1 MAEPNKAQI
10 TYKVGA
16 ATSVLRFHSVIAE
29 EHEITSEVTKY
40 PAMTGF
46 NVSTHAI
53 KKNRKLTI
61 QGAVS
66 NHLIVGSEEFHV
78 YGGKNTAIMFDTLKN
93 LVRLATPCEVLTNL
107 GTYTPVVFTRF
118 RTKQQAGMTDAMDF
132 TLIGEEIQLGTAKNS
147 TAPKLLVFTPLS
159 AVERKARVDELES
172 SGWFVPEDARLSQ
185 CLVDLNDSFQVETKN
200 EAGKTFITTY
210 EKSAYDPS
218 TKSYS
223 HTVHT
228 SDTDVATSSASTS
241 FNWFALMQ
249 GAPLSSALPDIDLI
263 AGAETA
269 GACLV
274 DGVSGFVTNTLEEM
288 TETTLGELKKTIY
301 GAAYGVL
308 GVNGDRSPVQ
318 ALLAIGVDCLVAGA
332 IGSVD
337 PTLNADDFTDSSLP
351 TIESILEGAAATGD
365 SVVNDVLGAAAP
377 TTLTK
382 ISPATRTTSFFGDL
396 L

>member
-1 MAEPNKAQI
+1 MAKPDKAQI
-10 TYKVGA
+10 TYMVGTA
-16 ATSVLRFHSVIAE
+16 KSVLRFHSVIAE

-40 PAMTGF
+40 PAMTGYD
-46 NVSTHAI
+46 VSTHAI

-61 QGAVS
+61 QGAVT
-66 NHLIVGSEEFHV
+66 NHLIVGSQEFHE

-93 LVRLATPCEVLTNL
+93 LVRRATPCEVLTNL

-132 TLIGEEIQLGTAKNS
+132 TLIGEEIQLGNALNS
-147 TAPKLLVFTPLS
+147 TAPTLLVFTPLS
-159 AVERKARVDELES
+159 ASEREARVDELTAAGLE
-172 SGWFVPEDARLSQ
+172 VPEDAELSQ
-185 CLVDLNDSFQVETKN
+185 CQADFNESFQVETKDDN
-200 EAGKTFITTY
+200 GETSITTY

-218 TKSYS
+218 TKSYG

-228 SDTDVATSSASTS
+228 SNTEVVSSGPNTN

-249 GAPLSSALPDIDLI
+249 GAPLASALPDIDLL

-274 DGVSGFVTNTLEEM
+274 DGLTGLATDTLNEM

-301 GAAYGVL
+301 GAAYEVF
-308 GVNGDRSPVQ
+308 GVNGDRSTGQV
-318 ALLAIGVDCLVAGA
+318 LLAIGVDCLVAGA

-337 PTLNADDFTDSSLP
+337 PTLNADDFTDNSIP
-351 TIESILEGAAATGD
+351 TVESILEGAAATGD
-365 SVVNDVLGAAAP
+365 SVVNDVLGVAAP

-382 ISPATRTTSFFGDL
+382 ISPTTRETTFFGDL
-396 L
+396 I